1 MTFGPDDF
9 ARTLDVSRET
19 LDRLKCYAALLEK
32 WQARINL
39 VAKSTLP
46 ELWRRHFLDSAQLLP
61 LVRAAG
67 PDPAETWLDLGSGA
81 GFPGLVLA
89 TMGAGD
95 VHLVES
101 DQRKGAFL
109 RQVIRETGADA
120 TVHSE
125 RIEALEP
132 QRVDIITARA
142 LAPLDRLLPLA
153 ARHKRKD
160 TEIWLLKGQH
170 VEEELT
176 QASISWNMR
185 VEEFASQSDPLG
197 RILRIRGLAPC
208 QKKIASGSPR
218 K

>member
-1 MTFGPDDF
+1 MTFDPDDF

-39 VAKSTLP
+39 VANSTLP

-61 LVRAAG
+61 LVRATGAE
-67 PDPAETWLDLGSGA
+67 PVETWLDLGSGA

-89 TMGAGD
+89 IMGAGE
-95 VHLVES
+95 VHLAES

-109 RQVIRETGADA
+109 RQVIRETGANA
-120 TVHSE
+120 VVHTA
-125 RIEALEP
+125 RIEALTP
-132 QRVDIITARA
+132 RRPDVITARA

-153 ARHKRKD
+153 ARHMRKES
-160 TEIWLLKGQH
+160 EIWLLKGQH

-176 QASISWNMR
+176 QASISWNMQL
-185 VEEFASQSDPLG
+185 EEFASQSDPLG
-197 RILRIRGLAPC
+197 RILRIRGLTPC
-208 QKKIASGSPR
+208 RKKTPSGNPR
-218 K
+218 R

>member
-9 ARTLDVSRET
+9 ARILDVSRET
-19 LDRLKCYAALLEK
+19 LDRLQRYAALLEK

-39 VAKSTLP
+39 VSGATLP

-61 LVRAAG
+61 LVRAAR
-67 PDPAETWLDLGSGA
+67 PEPAETWLDLGSGA

-89 TMGAGD
+89 IMGAGK

-101 DQRKGAFL
+101 DRRKCAFL

-120 TVHSE
+120 AVHAV
-125 RIEALEP
+125 RIEALAP
-132 QRVDIITARA
+132 QRPDIITARA
-142 LAPLDRLLPLA
+142 LAPLHRLLPLA
-153 ARHKRKD
+153 ARHGRAD

-176 QASISWNMR
+176 KASISWNMR
-185 VEEFASQSDPLG
+185 IEELASQSDPLG

-208 QKKIASGSPR
+208 RKKTPSGNPG